1 MYKAW
6 RQRKKKAACVLPVQ
20 RYTAYFWTHFHFDH
34 SLAQRAATLQTC
46 LNYTASNIVNTQPRN
61 SCIQACKLC
70 KKSYLASF
78 GPFFIPACILRFR
91 MTKSLKAERPGSESI
106 MLQIQPQQLARFE
119 LRSQQ
124 NYLHDVTHTTTTFD
138 VICLATG
145 DTKHLYPIYLDCI
158 WFKSL
163 RTLRHHNLNQIHPC
177 RRLLHQQGVSS

>member
-124 NYLHDVTHTTTTFD
+124 NTFTWHHAWQQP
-138 VICLATG
+138 LWR
-145 DTKHLYPIYLDCI
+145 HLLGNR
-158 WFKSL
+158 WRK
-163 RTLRHHNLNQIHPC
+163 TLIS
-177 RRLLHQQGVSS
+177 RLLGMYPV